1 MAKYVEGLEQK
12 NQEMQRLPGETVL
25 EKLIIKK
32 EAVQFYLFLTILALS
47 LKVLSSWYQK
57 KYFKSLLYTLVFCVA
72 MPCELEHFYFGK
84 EVF

>member
-57 KYFKSLLYTLVFCVA
+57 KNISNFCYI
-72 MPCELEHFYFGK
+72 H
-84 EVF
+84 